1 MGCVGAKMNM
11 VWAHMSSDWVMKTTE
26 VAAVCAL
33 KNALW
38 IVRGRK
44 LGLVWAHK
52 SASWVMNTIE
62 VAAVCALKNTLWA
75 VWGRK

>member
-1 MGCVGAKMNM
+1 
-11 VWAHMSSDWVMKTTE
+11 MSSVCVMRTTE

-33 KNALW
+33 KNGLW